1 LSLGNIADYTLK
13 RELGQ
18 GGMGTVYLARSS
30 EGQDVALKTI
40 IFPQGLNA
48 RARWETVERFQ
59 REARAARSLTHD
71 NICQVLDTGADG
83 ETFFIVMEYLD
94 GQSLRER
101 IDATGSL
108 PVERS
113 VQIMFDVCDAV
124 AYAHDQGI
132 IHRDIKPD
140 NIMVLRGGRA
150 KIMDFGLASI
160 VYESG
165 MTQTGTMLGT
175 ISYMSPEQARGEKL
189 DVRSDV
195 FSLGVTFYEML
206 TGRQAFAGEAPGA
219 VIHAIS
225 NTEVEPVSGL
235 PPTVSRTVNK
245 CLRKQPMYRF
255 QTVREIIAALRTTG
269 VPPVSD
275 RVHNAFPSGTM
286 VMPGAAPSGAVV
298 PPTPPPA
305 ASAPPPRAKPT
316 PSPISS
322 PTPPPA
328 AKPTPSP
335 ISSPTPPPAASAAK
349 QAGFKCSKCG
359 EWLAEKTASCWKC
372 GTPNPAISVRKSRSQ
387 SQSAISDALQD
398 YKPPKKRGWFG
409 RRR

>member
-1 LSLGNIADYTLK
+1 MSLGNIADYTLK

-101 IDATGSL
+101 IEETGSL

-113 VQIMFDVCDAV
+113 VQIMFDVCEAL

-160 VYESG
+160 VYETG

-206 TGRQAFAGEAPGA
+206 TGRQAFQGDAPGA

-275 RVHNAFPSGTM
+275 RVQNAFPEGTM
-286 VMPGAAPSGAVV
+286 VMPSGAPSGAVV
-298 PPTPPPA
+298 PPIAPPTAPTQLPTPPTSPT
-305 ASAPPPRAKPT
+305 STKPT
-316 PSPISS
+316 PSPISAA
-322 PTPPPA
+322 TPPPA
-328 AKPTPSP
+328 V
-335 ISSPTPPPAASAAK
+335 SAAK
-349 QAGFKCSKCG
+349 GPGFKCTKCG

>member
-1 LSLGNIADYTLK
+1 MSLGNIADYTLK

-101 IDATGSL
+101 IDETGSL

-113 VQIMFDVCDAV
+113 VQIMFDVCDGL

-160 VYESG
+160 VYETG
-165 MTQTGTMLGT
+165 MTQTGTMMGT
-175 ISYMSPEQARGEKL
+175 ISYMLPEQARGEKL
-189 DVRSDV
+189 DVRSDI

-206 TGRQAFAGEAPGA
+206 TGRPAFEGEAPGA
-219 VIHAIS
+219 VLNAIS
-225 NTEVEPVSGL
+225 NKEIESVSGL
-235 PPTVSRTVNK
+235 PPTVSRTLNK
-245 CLRKQPMYRF
+245 CLRKQPPYRF

-269 VPPVSD
+269 IPPVSEG
-275 RVHNAFPSGTM
+275 VHNAFPKGTM
-286 VMPGAAPSGAVV
+286 VMPGTAPTESVV
-298 PPTPPPA
+298 PPTPPPAAPTPPPA
-305 ASAPPPRAKPT
+305 ASAPPPPAKPT

-322 PTPPPA
+322 A
-328 AKPTPSP
+328 
-335 ISSPTPPPAASAAK
+335 TPPPAASAAK
-349 QAGFKCSKCG
+349 GPGFKCSKCG

-372 GTPNPAISVRKSRSQ
+372 GTPNPAISVRKSRTE
-387 SQSAISDALQD
+387 SQSAISDALQN

>member
-30 EGQDVALKTI
+30 EGREVALKTI

-101 IDATGSL
+101 IEETGSL

-113 VQIMFDVCDAV
+113 VQIMFDVCEAL

-206 TGRQAFAGEAPGA
+206 TGRQAFQGEAPGA

-275 RVHNAFPSGTM
+275 RVQNAFPEGTM
-286 VMPGAAPSGAVV
+286 VMPAGAPSGSVV

-305 ASAPPPRAKPT
+305 APAQPPTPPT
-316 PSPISS
+316 PSLISAA
-322 PTPPPA
+322 TPPAA

-335 ISSPTPPPAASAAK
+335 ISAATPPPAVSAAK
-349 QAGFKCSKCG
+349 GPGFKCTKCG